1 MQEFASILHENP
13 VIAALHQPTA
23 LERAVQSKCKMAFLL
38 AGNIGTLENTISILH
53 AHDKRAYVHMD
64 LMDGFGRDRHAIR
77 FICGRA
83 GADGVITTH
92 SQMVRAAKE
101 EGVFVIQRLF
111 LIDTLSL
118 RSGLQSA
125 KQNMPN
131 AVEIMPGI
139 ISNISRGICEE
150 LPMPVI
156 AGGFICT
163 KDDIIQSLSAGV
175 VGIST
180 SIPELWDME

>member
-1 MQEFASILHENP
+1 MHEFASVLHENP
-13 VIAALHQPTA
+13 VIAALRQPAA
-23 LERAVQSKCKMAFLL
+23 LERVLRSKCKMAFLL
-38 AGNIGTLENTISILH
+38 AGNIETLADTISLLH
-53 AHDKRAYVHMD
+53 AHGKRAYVHMD

-83 GADGVITTH
+83 GADGIITTH

-125 KQNMPN
+125 KRNMPN

-139 ISNISRGICEE
+139 ISNISRRVCEE
-150 LPMPVI
+150 LTVPVI

-163 KDDIIQSLSAGV
+163 KDDIILSLSAGA

-180 SIPELWDME
+180 GAPELWDME